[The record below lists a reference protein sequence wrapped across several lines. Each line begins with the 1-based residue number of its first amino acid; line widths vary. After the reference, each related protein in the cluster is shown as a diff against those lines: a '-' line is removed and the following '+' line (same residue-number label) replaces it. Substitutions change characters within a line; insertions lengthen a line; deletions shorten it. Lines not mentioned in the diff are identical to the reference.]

1 MEINTSGLYSTIYA
15 GGGKFLTQSE
25 PTNFHTFAPSV
36 YCLTADI
43 SKWREVTAAERTQI
57 EAQDSKWVRPP
68 QEFIDRWNY
77 RGRVPVVGGEFK
89 KVGQFN
95 EATGFF
101 ELNGFLDID
110 YSEAL
115 EIDRLYIGR
124 NEALAMCHWFYGQ
137 GIRCRTLFPIYSIPW
152 EVLNARAVFRICTSL
167 QRVCFISAAPASNVG
182 NGVSRYG
189 LLLSDGA
196 AMFDG
201 CTALEVIEAKL
212 TFYTKNS
219 PCGNMF
225 RNCKKL
231 REVYVEPQSNISL
244 ADSPVLSETSMAYMV
259 SHGTAGITITLH
271 PDAYARV
278 TEEVFAAAAQK
289 NITIATT

>member
-1 MEINTSGLYSTIYA
+1 MR
-15 GGGKFLTQSE
+15 GGGNFLTQSE

-68 QEFIDRWNY
+68 QEFIDRWNH

-95 EATGFF
+95 ESTGFF
-101 ELNGFLDID
+101 ELNGFTDID

-115 EIDRLYIGR
+115 EIDRLYLGR
-124 NEALAMCHWFYGQ
+124 TEATSMLNWFFGQ
-137 GIRCRTLFPIYSIPW
+137 AVRCRTLFPIYTVSW
-152 EVLNARAVFRICTSL
+152 EPLNTHTAFRMCPSL
-167 QRVCFISAAPASNVG
+167 QRICFMSVAPASNVG
-182 NGVSRYG
+182 NGVFRYE
-189 LLLSDGA
+189 LILSDGGG
-196 AMFDG
+196 MFDG
-201 CTALEVIEAKL
+201 CYSLEVIEAKL
-212 TFYTKNS
+212 TFYSKNS

-231 REVYVEPQSNISL
+231 HEVYVEPQSNISL

-289 NITIATT
+289 NITIAST

>member
-15 GGGKFLTQSE
+15 GEGNFLTQSE
-25 PTNFHTFAPSV
+25 PTNAHTFAPSV

-43 SKWREVTAAERTQI
+43 AKWREVTAAERTQI

-68 QEFIDRWNY
+68 QEFIDRWNH

-95 EATGFF
+95 ESTGFF
-101 ELNGFLDID
+101 ELNGYTDID

-124 NEALAMCHWFYGQ
+124 TEATSMLHWFYGQ
-137 GIRCRTLFPIYSIPW
+137 AVRCRTLFPIYTVSWAP
-152 EVLNARAVFRICTSL
+152 LNTHTAFRICTSL
-167 QRVCFISAAPASNVG
+167 QRICFMSVAPAARVG
-182 NGVSRYG
+182 NGVFRYE
-189 LLLSDGA
+189 LILSDGGG
-196 AMFDG
+196 MFDG
-201 CTALEVIEAKL
+201 CTSLEVIEAKL

-225 RNCKKL
+225 QNCKKL

-244 ADSPVLSETSMAYMV
+244 ADSPVLSETSMTYMV

-278 TEEVFAAAAQK
+278 TEEIFAAAAEK
-289 NITIATT
+289 NITIAST

>member
-1 MEINTSGLYSTIYA
+1 M
-15 GGGKFLTQSE
+15 
-25 PTNFHTFAPSV
+25 
-36 YCLTADI
+36 
-43 SKWREVTAAERTQI
+43 TAAERTQI

-68 QEFIDRWNY
+68 QEFIDRWNH

-95 EATGFF
+95 ESTGFF
-101 ELNGFLDID
+101 ELNRFTDID
-110 YSEAL
+110 YEEAL

-124 NEALAMCHWFYGQ
+124 NEVTSMLNWFYGQ
-137 GIRCRTLFPIYSIPW
+137 AVRCRTLFPIYTVTW
-152 EVLNARAVFRICTSL
+152 EPFITHAAFRMCSSL
-167 QRVCFISAAPASNVG
+167 QRICFMSAAPASGVG

-189 LLLSDGA
+189 LLLSNGA

-201 CTALEVIEAKL
+201 CTSLEVIEAKL

-225 RNCKKL
+225 QNCKKL

-278 TEEVFAAAAQK
+278 TEEIFAAAAQK
-289 NITIATT
+289 NITIAST

>member
-1 MEINTSGLYSTIYA
+1 MTA
-15 GGGKFLTQSE
+15 SE
-25 PTNFHTFAPSV
+25 KATLEA
-36 YCLTADI
+36 AD
-43 SKWREVTAAERTQI
+43 AA
-57 EAQDSKWVRPP
+57 WVRPP
-68 QEFIDRWNY
+68 QEFIDRWNH

-95 EATGFF
+95 ESTGFF
-101 ELNGFLDID
+101 ELNGFTDID
-110 YSEAL
+110 YEEAL

-124 NEALAMCHWFYGQ
+124 NEVTSMLNWFYGQ
-137 GIRCRTLFPIYSIPW
+137 AVRCRTLFPIYTVKW
-152 EVLNARAVFRICTSL
+152 EPFITHAAFRMCSSL
-167 QRVCFISAAPASNVG
+167 QRICFMSAAPASGVV
-182 NGVSRYG
+182 NGVSRYE
-189 LLLSDGA
+189 LLLSNGA

-201 CTALEVIEAKL
+201 CYALEVIEAKL

-225 RNCKKL
+225 QNCKKL

-259 SHGTAGITITLH
+259 SHGTAAITITLH

-278 TEEVFAAAAQK
+278 TEEIFAAAAEK
-289 NITIATT
+289 NITIAST

>member
-15 GGGKFLTQSE
+15 GGGNSLTQSE

-36 YCLTADI
+36 YCLTADTD
-43 SKWREVTAAERTQI
+43 KWREVKAAERTQI

-68 QEFIDRWNY
+68 QEFIDRWNH

-95 EATGFF
+95 ESTGYF
-101 ELNGFLDID
+101 ELNGFTDID

-115 EIDRLYIGR
+115 EIDRLYIGKT
-124 NEALAMCHWFYGQ
+124 EVTSMYHWFYGQ
-137 GIRCRTLFPIYSIPW
+137 GVRCRTLFPIYTVKWSPFSTH
-152 EVLNARAVFRICTSL
+152 AAFRNCPSL
-167 QRVCFISAAPASNVG
+167 QKICFMSAATAINVG

-189 LLLSDGA
+189 LMISDGT
-196 AMFDG
+196 AMFDD
-201 CTALEVIEAKL
+201 CYSLEVIEANL
-212 TFYTKNS
+212 ILATKNS

-231 REVYVEPQSNISL
+231 HEVYVEPQSNISL
-244 ADSPVLSETSMAYMV
+244 ADSPVLSETSIAYMV

-278 TEEVFAAAAQK
+278 TDEIFAAAAQK